1 MTPVTH
7 GNTTGNDTNVTT
19 EPELRIVLEVE
30 KNPAAIAVPI
40 LFGLIFI
47 VGIVGNGTIIF
58 TVLRNKVMR
67 NLPNI
72 LIVSLSVGDLLLI
85 FVSVPFSATLFTFS
99 SWPYGDAMCKFN
111 FFMQTFS
118 LGVSIF
124 TLTALSIDRFF
135 AIVDPMSKHTGNTVA
150 KPVFFVSVTWI
161 AAVILA
167 IPDGIFSQTVIM
179 SKNNDTGAYVCL
191 RYPPKY
197 YEIYPKIHTV
207 VMFLVYYAI
216 PLVTISFFYVM
227 MALILMK
234 SVKAMPGEIKG
245 GQNQQRQIATRKK
258 VAKIILSFVLIFF
271 LCWLPHHIY
280 RMWFNFDDSNY
291 NDFWHGFQIIG
302 FCLKFINSCVNPF
315 ALYLL
320 SSQFRKFFKRYLC
333 CCLPK
338 PTRYTSLDQTSTL
351 HNFQSDVRR
360 ASTQNTIAH
369 SVSQSMCWTVS
380 KIPTFGSWHYKNL
393 RQM

>member
-1 MTPVTH
+1 MTPVTSDNATE
-7 GNTTGNDTNVTT
+7 NTTTDMATG
-19 EPELRIVLEVE
+19 PELRIVMEVE
-30 KNPAAIAVPI
+30 GNAAAIIVPI
-40 LFGLIFI
+40 LFGIIFI

-72 LIVSLSVGDLLLI
+72 LIVSLSIGDLLLI
-85 FVSVPFSATLFTFS
+85 FVSVPFSATLFTFT
-99 SWPYGDAMCKFN
+99 SWPYGNAMCKFN

-124 TLTALSIDRFF
+124 TLTALSIDRYF

-150 KPVFFVSVTWI
+150 KPVILVTITWL
-161 AAVILA
+161 ASMILA
-167 IPDGIFSQTVIM
+167 IPDGVFSQTTIM
-179 SKNNDTGAYVCL
+179 QKSNETGAYVCL

-197 YEIYPKIHTV
+197 YPEYPKIQTII
-207 VMFLVYYAI
+207 MFLVYFAI
-216 PLVTISFFYVM
+216 PLVTIGFYYLM
-227 MALILMK
+227 MALILIKSGNTMPCEMK
-234 SVKAMPGEIKG
+234 GA
-245 GQNQQRQIATRKK
+245 QNQQRQIAARKK
-258 VAKIILSFVLIFF
+258 VAKIVLSFVLIFF
-271 LCWLPHHIY
+271 ICWLPHHIFKI
-280 RMWFNFDDSNY
+280 WFNFDDSQY
-291 NDFWHGFQIIG
+291 NAFWHGFQIAG

-320 SSQFRKFFKRYLC
+320 SSQFRKFYKRYLC

-338 PTRYTSLDQTSTL
+338 PTRYTCLDQTSTL

-369 SVSQSMCWTVS
+369 SVSQSMC
-380 KIPTFGSWHYKNL
+380 
-393 RQM
+393 